1 MNMTLYLS
9 YFCHCAVH
17 YLQLLAT
24 IFTILIAYT
33 LYTVHCT
40 LYSDFGLS
48 KKHMINYCIPV
59 LKVGYTTLRTT
70 FVVYR
75 RI

>member
-1 MNMTLYLS
+1 MYEYDLVLELLLS
-9 YFCHCAVH
+9 LCSA
-17 YLQLLAT
+17 LLAV
-24 IFTILIAYT
+24 IGYHIYYPNY